1 MFPND
6 SINIRAAIMLVD
18 PINFKRFSIGAN
30 ERLAVTLRYCIT
42 GDAQTTGGALLLPVI
57 E

>member
-6 SINIRAAIMLVD
+6 SINIQAAIMLVG
-18 PINFKRFSIGAN
+18 PINFKRVSIGAN

>member
-18 PINFKRFSIGAN
+18 PINFKRVSIGAN

-42 GDAQTTGGALLLPVI
+42 GDAQTIGGALLLPVI